1 MSDQIAAGLAETIKA
16 LRAEL
21 TTAMESSE
29 HEALRFQLGPVELEV
44 TLAITREGGVDGGVR
59 FGVVSFG
66 AKGGLSDEATHRLS
80 LSLQPV
86 VGAGYGRS
94 RPRRSAAR
102 RGASPL
108 LVCRS
113 IQRRLAIRTPVHP
126 AVAAARDKQVVRRMP
141 SHSSRPSTR

>member
-21 TTAMESSE
+21 TMAMESSE

-86 VGAGYGRS
+86 VGAGDGRS
-94 RPRRSAAR
+94 RPAEIRGATRREPAVGLPEHPASPSDPDARSSSGR
-102 RGASPL
+102 RGPGQAGGKANAEP
-108 LVCRS
+108 
-113 IQRRLAIRTPVHP
+113 Q
-126 AVAAARDKQVVRRMP
+126 
-141 SHSSRPSTR
+141 